1 MKAAGLTDVGK
12 IRQNNEDNFY
22 CSVENKLFVVA
33 DGLGG
38 HSAGEV
44 ASAMAVSHL
53 VAGQPNNINDLLI
66 LFTEANEKVH
76 AESEKLVNNM
86 GTTLSAMIFG
96 SDFKIYI
103 AHVGDSRI
111 YLIRDNE
118 IYCIT
123 EDHTPVMES
132 LREGLLTLEQTRNH
146 PLRHMLS
153 RTIGT
158 EPTVEVDAITLD
170 VLPNDLYVLCTDGL
184 SNLHTEWE
192 IKEIVTKTLTNPQ
205 ESTKNLI
212 NSALERGGMDNVTVV
227 TVLIEVS
234 DLDLNLNFF

>member
-22 CSVENKLFVVA
+22 CSIENKLFVVA

-53 VAGQPNNINDLLI
+53 VTRTPNNIDDLLI
-66 LFTEANEKVH
+66 LFAEANEKVH
-76 AESEKLVNNM
+76 SESERLLNNM
-86 GTTLSAMIFG
+86 GTTLSAMILG
-96 SDFKIYI
+96 SDSKIYI

-132 LREGLLTLEQTRNH
+132 LREGLLTLEQTKNH

-158 EPTVEVDAITLD
+158 EPQVEVDAITLD

-192 IKEIVTKTLTNPQ
+192 IKEIATKSIYNPE

-212 NSALERGGMDNVTVV
+212 NSALDRGGPDNVTVV
-227 TVLIEVS
+227 TVLIEAT
-234 DLDLNLNFF
+234 DLDLNFNFF